1 MIIRKE
7 IDVDV
12 VTAARQRI
20 VNVFSNGCK
29 VYMSFSGGKDSI
41 CLGSL
46 VDDLIRE
53 GKIDPSLLT
62 VQFVDEE
69 SMYDDVIDIVKS
81 WRKKFLMVG
90 AKFEWYCL
98 EFRHY
103 NCLNTLTDEES
114 WIIWDR
120 NEKENWIRPMPPF
133 AIKEHPMLNRGVDT
147 YQQFLPRIT
156 KDGIN
161 LIGTRANENVQRL
174 INFAD
179 RKFDKLDDKRLVMPI
194 YDWKDNDV
202 WLYIRQNRL
211 DFPITYVPMWQVGVP
226 KNKLRISQFF
236 AIDTVQSLLRISE
249 FKPDLMKRIEKR
261 QPNAYIACLY
271 WDTEMFH
278 RSTRKRKKL
287 DNKVEDNKNYR
298 LMLRRMMNDI
308 LREGSEYS
316 DAWKDIANKYKYLFM
331 KAIQYEASDE
341 VWKKM
346 YEAFASGDFK
356 KRSYRAL
363 LAKIFDD
370 AKKRTK

>member
-1 MIIRKE
+1 MIVKKE
-7 IDVDV
+7 SNIDVL
-12 VTAARQRI
+12 TAARQRI
-20 VNVFSNGCK
+20 INVFSNGCK

-41 CLGSL
+41 CLGHL
-46 VDDLIRE
+46 VYTLIKE

-69 SMYDDVIDIVKS
+69 SMYDDVIDIVKD
-81 WRKKFLMVG
+81 WRKRFLMVG

-120 NEKENWIRPMPPF
+120 NQKENWIREMPAF
-133 AIKEHPMLNRGVDT
+133 AIKEHPQLNRGVDT

-156 KDGIN
+156 QDGIN
-161 LIGTRANENVQRL
+161 LIGTRANESVQRL

-179 RKFDKLDDKRLVMPI
+179 RNMNALDNKRAVMPI
-194 YDWKDNDV
+194 YDWKDKDV
-202 WLYIRQNRL
+202 WLYIYRNQL
-211 DFPITYVPMWQVGVP
+211 DFPITYVQMWQVGVA
-226 KNKLRISQFF
+226 KNRLRISQFF

-278 RSTRKRKKL
+278 RSTRNRKKL
-287 DNKVEDNKNYR
+287 DAKKEDKKNYR
-298 LMLRRMMNDI
+298 I
-308 LREGSEYS
+308 LLQLKIREVLDEKNGYS
-316 DAWKDIANKYKYLFM
+316 DAWKGIAQSYKYAMM
-331 KAIQYEASDE
+331 KAIQYSSNDE
-341 VWKKM
+341 IFRRL
-346 YEAFASGDFK
+346 YEAFCSGDFK
-356 KRSYRAL
+356 KRSQRAIL
-363 LAKIFDD
+363 TKLFDD
-370 AKKRTK
+370 AKKEK